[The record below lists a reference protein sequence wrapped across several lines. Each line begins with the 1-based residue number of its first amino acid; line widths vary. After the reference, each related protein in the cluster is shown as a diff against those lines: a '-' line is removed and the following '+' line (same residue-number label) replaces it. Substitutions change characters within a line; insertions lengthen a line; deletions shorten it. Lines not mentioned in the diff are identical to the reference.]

1 MSEDVATTDR
11 DELHV
16 HVEQKYHFFR
26 NESEISN
33 ESKVY
38 HSVVP
43 YGNTAHA
50 YDLLKN
56 HVAYPQ
62 GGYLRGQVILPGS
75 FLDAMDAHLNISLIY
90 GLEDMK
96 DINEWSITPC
106 LLYVKGDTY

>member
-1 MSEDVATTDR
+1 MNLRYTIPLLAGIDSRRYPSVQE
-11 DELHV
+11 
-16 HVEQKYHFFR
+16 
-26 NESEISN
+26 
-33 ESKVY
+33 
-38 HSVVP
+38 HS
-43 YGNTAHA
+43 TCIRFEK
-50 YDLLKN
+50 KN
-56 HVAYPQ
+56 HVASPQ

>member
-1 MSEDVATTDR
+1 MYMSNRNITSSETRARFPTNLRYTIPLLAAIAGIDR
-11 DELHV
+11 T
-16 HVEQKYHFFR
+16 Y
-26 NESEISN
+26 
-33 ESKVY
+33 
-38 HSVVP
+38 P

-50 YDLLKN
+50 YDLLKD

>member
-1 MSEDVATTDR
+1 MNLRYTIPLLAGIDSR
-11 DELHV
+11 S
-16 HVEQKYHFFR
+16 Y
-26 NESEISN
+26 
-33 ESKVY
+33 
-38 HSVVP
+38 P

-50 YDLLKN
+50 YDLKKN

-106 LLYVKGDTY
+106 LLYVKGDTYWLKPKKKQEYSYFFRCS